1 MGQTVWIDSESEVAK
16 SGIARPKNFFSG
28 PELTGLG

>member
-1 MGQTVWIDSESEVAK
+1 MGQTVWIDSESEAAK
-16 SGIARPKNFFSG
+16 SGITCPKNFHFG